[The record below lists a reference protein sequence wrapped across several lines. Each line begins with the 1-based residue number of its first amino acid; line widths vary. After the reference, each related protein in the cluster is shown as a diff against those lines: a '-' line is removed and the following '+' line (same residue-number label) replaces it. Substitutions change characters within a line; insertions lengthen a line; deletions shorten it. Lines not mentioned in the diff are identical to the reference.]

1 MAWCKTT
8 PWIKANLCHD
18 MHVMCMWTPP
28 RKFQSPDC
36 GNFIDTNVFNQTF
49 RIYTQTMMEKTFFDV
64 RVFNPHA
71 FSNRNQT
78 PSACY
83 RKHKREKKRTYA
95 QRILEV
101 EHLSFTPLVFS
112 ATCRRNRERSNL
124 FLQTSWLLYAHSEV
138 GSLIQHHTL
147 LAEML
152 IDLLP
157 VCSAIQSLRRA
168 RSSQHHVVHSPAAID
183 LTITESH
190 HSRLLNPLF
199 HLKLSLL
206 CKHCEYSRSSFVVH
220 LIQHYFQFFSFPRWR
235 VSRTAVCVHKP
246 E

>member
-18 MHVMCMWTPP
+18 MHVMCMRTPP

-78 PSACY
+78 PFACY

-101 EHLSFTPLVFS
+101 EHSSFTPLVFS

-124 FLQTSWLLYAHSEV
+124 FLQTSWLLYARFEV

-147 LAEML
+147 LAEMP

-168 RSSQHHVVHSPAAID
+168 RSSQHHVVHSPPPPDAAFKRPSTFINMN
-183 LTITESH
+183 
-190 HSRLLNPLF
+190 SRFINTNYRFINTNSRFINTVHRWEGTGLCSLYQVD
-199 HLKLSLL
+199 LKLNYVTN
-206 CKHCEYSRSSFVVH
+206 KFV
-220 LIQHYFQFFSFPRWR
+220 
-235 VSRTAVCVHKP
+235 
-246 E
+246 

>member
-83 RKHKREKKRTYA
+83 RKHEREKKRAYA

-101 EHLSFTPLVFS
+101 EHSSFTPLVFS
-112 ATCRRNRERSNL
+112 ATGGMGREATCFYKRLASMLAQKWVHSYCTTLCWLRCRL
-124 FLQTSWLLYAHSEV
+124 TF
-138 GSLIQHHTL
+138 SLIR
-147 LAEML
+147 
-152 IDLLP
+152 
-157 VCSAIQSLRRA
+157 SAIQSLRGA
-168 RSSQHHVVHSPAAID
+168 RSSQHHAVHSPAAID
-183 LTITESH
+183 LAITESH
-190 HSRLLNPLF
+190 IIADF
-199 HLKLSLL
+199 
-206 CKHCEYSRSSFVVH
+206 
-220 LIQHYFQFFSFPRWR
+220 
-235 VSRTAVCVHKP
+235 
-246 E
+246 

>member
-18 MHVMCMWTPP
+18 MHVMCMRTPP

-78 PSACY
+78 PFTCY

-101 EHLSFTPLVFS
+101 EHSSFTPLVFS

-124 FLQTSWLLYAHSEV
+124 FLQTSWLLYMLAQKWDHSY
-138 GSLIQHHTL
+138 STTL
-147 LAEML
+147 CCGLRCQLTFSPFAQPYNPYEEQ
-152 IDLLP
+152 DLLN
-157 VCSAIQSLRRA
+157 IM
-168 RSSQHHVVHSPAAID
+168 
-183 LTITESH
+183 
-190 HSRLLNPLF
+190 
-199 HLKLSLL
+199 LSTP
-206 CKHCEYSRSSFVVH
+206 
-220 LIQHYFQFFSFPRWR
+220 QQQ
-235 VSRTAVCVHKP
+235 
-246 E
+246 